1 MAYDLTGQRFGR
13 LLVLKKSDENIQK
26 KSKLIIWHCI
36 CDCGNEVD
44 IRSQDLRSGKIQ
56 SCGCLHKDII
66 STHGLS
72 RNRLYQIW
80 IDMRSRCNNTNLKC
94 YYNYGGR
101 GIKVCEEWDNY
112 QSFYNWSMNNGYMD
126 ELTIDRI
133 DVNGNYEPNNCKWST
148 KLEQENNRRN
158 NRFSYY
164 NSEKMT
170 ISDFKRITGISRN
183 FITNN
188 LNKNK
193 TFDEIK
199 REYDEIIS
207 NCSIP
212 SKYSSLELSNILND
226 RHSDTLSKLKRL
238 KTSMPDF
245 DKYIIE
251 KHYKTKC
258 NNISKY
264 YEIDKHVFNNILVIL
279 KERKVKK

>member
-26 KSKLIIWHCI
+26 KSKLIMWHCI

-44 IRSQDLRSGKIQ
+44 IRSQDLRSGKTQ

-66 STHGLS
+66 STHGLP

-80 IDMRSRCNNTNLKC
+80 IDMRSRCNNKNLKC

-101 GIKVCEEWDNY
+101 GIKVCEEWDDY

-170 ISDFKRITGISRN
+170 IADFKRITGISRN

-238 KTSMPDF
+238 KASIPDF
-245 DKYIIE
+245 DKYITE

-264 YEIDKHVFNNILVIL
+264 YEIDEHVFNNILGML
-279 KERKVKK
+279 KERKIKK

>member
-1 MAYDLTGQRFGR
+1 
-13 LLVLKKSDENIQK
+13 
-26 KSKLIIWHCI
+26 
-36 CDCGNEVD
+36 
-44 IRSQDLRSGKIQ
+44 
-56 SCGCLHKDII
+56 
-66 STHGLS
+66 
-72 RNRLYQIW
+72 
-80 IDMRSRCNNTNLKC
+80 
-94 YYNYGGR
+94 
-101 GIKVCEEWDNY
+101 
-112 QSFYNWSMNNGYMD
+112 MNNGYMD

-133 DVNGNYEPNNCKWST
+133 DVNGNYEPNNCRWST
-148 KLEQENNRRN
+148 KLEQENNKRN

-170 ISDFKRITGISRN
+170 ISDFKRSTGISRN

-188 LNKNK
+188 LKRNK

-199 REYDEIIS
+199 QEYDEIIV

-238 KTSMPDF
+238 KASIPDF
-245 DKYIIE
+245 DKYITE

-264 YEIDKHVFNNILVIL
+264 YEIDEHVFNNILGIL
-279 KERKVKK
+279 KERKIKK